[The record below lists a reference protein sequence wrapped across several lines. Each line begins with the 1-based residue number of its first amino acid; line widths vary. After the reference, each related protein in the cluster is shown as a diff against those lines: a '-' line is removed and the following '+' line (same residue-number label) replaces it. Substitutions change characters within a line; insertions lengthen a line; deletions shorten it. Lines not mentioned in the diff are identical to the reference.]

1 MAEKGKKLE
10 IDDRELREITTYEKR
25 EKENWPDGRIK
36 WSHDSVFG
44 LDVPERVFREVHIAR
59 LTLTLALALT
69 LTLTPTL
76 TLTLTLT
83 LFRLTLTLT
92 PTLSRCTL
100 CGPTSRP
107 RSAGRPEPE
116 P

>member
-59 LTLTLALALT
+59 LTRTLALALALT
-69 LTLTPTL
+69 LTLTPA
-76 TLTLTLT
+76 
-83 LFRLTLTLT
+83 LT
-92 PTLSRCTL
+92 PALTQALTRRRWHGARPISPRGRSRSNLAT
-100 CGPTSRP
+100 
-107 RSAGRPEPE
+107 GR
-116 P
+116 